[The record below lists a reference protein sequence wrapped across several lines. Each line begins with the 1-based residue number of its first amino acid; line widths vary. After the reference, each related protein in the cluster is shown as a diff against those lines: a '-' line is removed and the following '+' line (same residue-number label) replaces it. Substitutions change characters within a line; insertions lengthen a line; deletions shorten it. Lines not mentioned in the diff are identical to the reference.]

1 MKDSLWTDGHRPSL
15 LSKLQYVCSATS
27 IRQCMFC
34 YMGTVRKLCGRTVF
48 DYTGPQKHTG
58 HLHALQPFLLM
69 LPNADWAVSF
79 LNFHSIQGSFLLI
92 WQRRKLPC
100 SFTPC
105 SYSIKEAAPFLIQ
118 LFLWDFDSIHLMV
131 KLARKQLSFHL
142 LIFCIVRMNLAPD
155 WTPLPQ
161 TIGCPRHFG
170 GILSVNEMTSTD
182 MEMEFNSS
190 WTFKTWTGPLHM
202 MK

>member
-1 MKDSLWTDGHRPSL
+1 M
-15 LSKLQYVCSATS
+15 LQYVCSATS
-27 IRQCMFC
+27 VRQCMFC

-48 DYTGPQKHTG
+48 DYTAPQKHTG

-105 SYSIKEAAPFLIQ
+105 SYSIKEAAPFFIQ
-118 LFLWDFDSIHLMV
+118 LFLWDFDSINPPDGKTGKKAALFSFINILHSQNESGSGLDTP
-131 KLARKQLSFHL
+131 APNHRLSKAFW
-142 LIFCIVRMNLAPD
+142 RNLVSQWND
-155 WTPLPQ
+155 LN
-161 TIGCPRHFG
+161 RHG
-170 GILSVNEMTSTD
+170 NGA
-182 MEMEFNSS
+182 
-190 WTFKTWTGPLHM
+190 
-202 MK
+202 